1 MDKQWYI
8 QTPGYY
14 SALKATELSGH
25 ERIWK
30 NLTSKLLHKRSQSE
44 KATYCM
50 SPTTQHSRK
59 HKTIETVMD
68 GRLPGVEWRRNEDE
82 QTGILGK

>member
-1 MDKQWYI
+1 MKLNYI
-8 QTPGYY
+8 SKPVYY